1 MTSFAGPPIDDRKQ
15 SILKAV
21 VTDYVRTAEP
31 VGSES
36 LLQRH
41 RFHVRSATIRSELA
55 ELSDMGYLH
64 QPHISAGRIPSEL
77 GYRFYVDKLIDAIGL
92 PRSEAAAA
100 RSRLSPRRAEV
111 DIVIEQTCRVLADLA
126 RYTSLATR
134 PAARNARVR
143 HVGVANVSRGKMLA
157 VVVLDNGQVLHGL
170 LEVDSASR
178 KPDPVAATNYLSAVL
193 AGSTLES
200 AASGPPNDDH
210 ANPALAHLLEQVR
223 HVIGCELDPAGAG
236 DVCVEGASYIV
247 KQPEFRDPRRLEAV
261 LEALEERAAIYRL
274 LSSAY
279 LGPGVTVLIGSEN
292 TIVRTGDCSLVGAR
306 YHIGG
311 RPVGAIAVVG
321 PTRMDYR
328 RAMGAVE
335 FMADNLSRILS
346 QLSGA

>member
-1 MTSFAGPPIDDRKQ
+1 MTSSSGPPIDDRKQ

-41 RFHVRSATIRSELA
+41 RFDVKSATIRSELA
-55 ELSDMGYLH
+55 ELSDMGYLR
-64 QPHISAGRIPSEL
+64 QPHTSAGRIPSER
-77 GYRFYVDKLIDAIGL
+77 GYRFYVDRLIKAIGL

-100 RSRLSPRRAEV
+100 RNKLSPRRSEV
-111 DIVIEQTCRVLADLA
+111 DTVIEHTCRILADLA
-126 RYTSLATR
+126 HYTSLATR
-134 PAARNARVR
+134 PAIRNARVR
-143 HVGVANVSRGKMLA
+143 HVGVASVSRGKMLA

-170 LEVDSASR
+170 LEVDRAFR
-178 KPDPVAATNYLSAVL
+178 DPDPITATNYLTGAL
-193 AGSTLES
+193 AGATLES
-200 AASGPPNDDH
+200 AASGPRRDDA
-210 ANPALAHLLEQVR
+210 ANPALEHLLEQVR
-223 HVIGCELDPAGAG
+223 QVIGSELDPAGG
-236 DVCVEGASYIV
+236 SDVCVEGASYIV
-247 KQPEFRDPRRLEAV
+247 KQPEFRDPIRLEAV
-261 LEALEERAAIYRL
+261 LDALEERAAIYRL

-311 RPVGAIAVVG
+311 RPAGAIAVVG

-335 FMADNLSRILS
+335 FMADNLSQILS
-346 QLSGA
+346 QLSAA